1 MLDLGAKRTFLVKK
15 AKKEPVITIKTSLT
29 HPLQIAEVPAA
40 SGTIG
45 ITFCPGKQQ
54 RSAFS
59 GQWCRDLAIDLDA
72 IRDWGAAAIV
82 TLVEEHELAS
92 LKVQHLGNAVQSRHM
107 AWHHLPIRDVSVP
120 CARFEA
126 QWQERGEALR
136 SLLRH
141 GFKVLVHCKGGLGRA
156 GTIAARLMAELG
168 TDPAEA
174 VSMVRSVRPGAIE
187 TEAQRRHVL
196 AATPTP
202 EKQPDTSAEAI
213 GDRAVG
219 ALLGLAVGDA
229 LGTTLEFKA
238 RDTYP
243 RLTDMIGSGPFGL
256 KPGQWTDD
264 TAMAFALADSLIA
277 CGELDEH
284 DLMQRFLS
292 WYEQGTYSCTGTC
305 FDIGITT
312 RQALMRFKASGDPIA
327 GSTDPNTAGNGSLMR
342 LAPVAIRFHR
352 DRAKLRDAAAR
363 QSRTTHTAPEAV
375 DACVVYAEMLA
386 DAIEGRP
393 VSAVLQGHQGNWAG
407 AVAKIAAGSWRGKP
421 RHQIRASGYVAHS
434 LEASLWSVARSNTFA
449 EAVLVATN
457 LGEDADTTAAI
468 TGQLAGAMFGAQEI
482 PQAWQLRL
490 AQRGSIEHLA
500 SRLESMA

>member
-1 MLDLGAKRTFLVKK
+1 M
-15 AKKEPVITIKTSLT
+15 KTSLT

-40 SGTIG
+40 AGAIG

-59 GQWCRDLAIDLDA
+59 GQWCRDLAIDLDT
-72 IRDWGAAAIV
+72 IRDWGAAAVV
-82 TLVEEHELAS
+82 TLVEEHELIS
-92 LKVQHLGNAVQSRHM
+92 LKVQHLGSAVQARHM

-120 CARFEA
+120 CLQFEA
-126 QWQERGEALR
+126 QWQQRGEALR

-141 GFKVLVHCKGGLGRA
+141 GFRVLVHCKGGLGRA
-156 GTIAARLMAELG
+156 GTIAARLLAELG

-174 VSMVRSVRPGAIE
+174 ISMVRSVRPGAIE

-196 AATPTP
+196 KATPVP
-202 EKQPDTSAEAI
+202 EKQSDTSIEAI
-213 GDRAVG
+213 RDRAVG

-243 RLTDMIGSGPFGL
+243 RLTDMVGGGPFGL
-256 KPGQWTDD
+256 KPGEWTDD
-264 TAMAFALADSLIA
+264 TAMALALADSLIA
-277 CGELDEH
+277 EGEINEH
-284 DLMQRFLS
+284 DLMRRFLS
-292 WYEQGTYSCTGTC
+292 WYEQGAYSCTGTC

-312 RQALMRFKASGDPIA
+312 RQALMRFKASGNPIA
-327 GSTDPNTAGNGSLMR
+327 GSIDPNTAGNGSLMR

-352 DRAKLRDAAAR
+352 NRAKLRDAAAR
-363 QSRTTHTAPEAV
+363 QSKTTHAAPEAV

-393 VSAVLQGHQGNWAG
+393 VSEVLHGPMGNWAG
-407 AVAKIAAGSWRGKP
+407 AIGKIAAGSWRGKP
-421 RHQIRASGYVAHS
+421 RQEIHASGYVAHS
-434 LEASLWSVARSNTFA
+434 LEASLWSVARSGTFA
-449 EAVLVATN
+449 EAVLLAAN

-468 TGQLAGAMFGAQEI
+468 TGQLAGALHGASNI
-482 PQAWQLRL
+482 PQTWLYRL
-490 AQRGSIEHLA
+490 AWRARIAG
-500 SRLESMA
+500 MADELMSLTRTQLIIG

>member
-1 MLDLGAKRTFLVKK
+1 M
-15 AKKEPVITIKTSLT
+15 KTSLT

-54 RSAFS
+54 HSAFS
-59 GQWCRDLAIDLDA
+59 GQWCRDLAIDLDV
-72 IRDWGAAAIV
+72 IRDWGAAAVV
-82 TLVEEHELAS
+82 TLVEDHELIS
-92 LKVQHLGNAVQSRHM
+92 LKVQHLGTAVQSRHM
-107 AWHHLPIRDVSVP
+107 AWHHLPIRDVSLP
-120 CARFEA
+120 CAQFEA
-126 QWQERGEALR
+126 QWQQRGEALR

-156 GTIAARLMAELG
+156 GTIAARLLAELG

-174 VSMVRSVRPGAIE
+174 VSMVRKVRPGAIE
-187 TEAQRRHVL
+187 TEAQRSHVL
-196 AATPTP
+196 KATPVP
-202 EKQPDTSAEAI
+202 EKQPDTSVEAI
-213 GDRAVG
+213 RDRAIG

-238 RDTYP
+238 RDTYSL
-243 RLTDMIGSGPFGL
+243 LTDMIGGGPFSL

-264 TAMAFALADSLIA
+264 TAMALALADSLIA

-284 DLMQRFLS
+284 DLMRRFLS
-292 WYEQGTYSCTGTC
+292 WYEQGTYSCTGAC

-327 GSTDPNTAGNGSLMR
+327 GSIDPNTAGNGSLMR

-363 QSRTTHTAPEAV
+363 QSKTTHAAPEAV

-393 VSAVLQGHQGNWAG
+393 ASEVLRGPDGNWAG
-407 AVAKIAAGSWRGKP
+407 TISKITAGSWRGKP

-434 LEASLWSVARSNTFA
+434 LEASLWSVSRGGSFA
-449 EAVLVATN
+449 EAVLLAAN

-468 TGQLAGAMFGAQEI
+468 TGQLAGALDGAATI
-482 PQAWQLRL
+482 PKHWLDRL
-490 AQRGSIEHLA
+490 LWKAQIARMGDSL
-500 SRLESMA
+500 SQSDC